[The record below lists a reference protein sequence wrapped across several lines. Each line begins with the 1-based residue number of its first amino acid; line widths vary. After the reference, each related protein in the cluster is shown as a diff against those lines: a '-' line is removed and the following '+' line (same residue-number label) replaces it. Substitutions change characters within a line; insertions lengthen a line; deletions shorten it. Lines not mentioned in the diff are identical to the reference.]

1 MPKIRYLRTAPAGET
16 GDVADVTDIEANV
29 LVKTGFAELVADKA
43 SQKAAKP
50 KETPKK
56 DD

>member
-1 MPKIRYLRTAPAGET
+1 MPKIRYLKAAPAGEA